1 MQLEAPGAVR
11 NLPKLGTVTA
21 VSTLAL
27 LAPTP
32 AYAISLDGIIS
43 NVTSSPWGM
52 FGVGCAAGAIVGGLV
67 FGIAGSS
74 AKHRLYEEIEEISA
88 EAQRAQ
94 NSAELYRTRYESL
107 SAQVKRSYVP
117 TATVQQRAAEQRQ
130 AAAAQQRYA
139 YARPTYAQPAATGS
153 VSSQA
158 TTGSLPR
165 QPRHQAPA
173 QDTSQLQ
180 GRASAPA
187 ARTQDKPSAS
197 VRDTLRRRL
206 SSDSLNDT
214 FTIDRGQAVKRP
226 VTMDE
231 RFPGLSST
239 QGGVGRAGMV
249 GSVPGATAAGATAT
263 AASTTASLTAT
274 NRLGITRA
282 SIISKRVPSIDASL
296 YPDNMQVSYAQT
308 DMFEAALS
316 AMDENLRREQET
328 QRRAAAMASQRRV
341 ADAASQQR
349 AAAHVEDLVREE
361 MERNRRAAEGD
372 LSSRFT
378 VYDGTGDL
386 GAARGRAAEQTVT
399 TRQAASERKAQH
411 LPPMT
416 KEA

>member
-1 MQLEAPGAVR
+1 MQLEASGAVR

-27 LAPTP
+27 LTPTP

-43 NVTSSPWGM
+43 TVTTSPWGM

-107 SAQVKRSYVP
+107 SAQLKRSYVP

-139 YARPTYAQPAATGS
+139 YARPTYAQPTATGS

-165 QPRHQAPA
+165 QPQHQAPA
-173 QDTSQLQ
+173 QDTSQLR
-180 GRASAPA
+180 GRASASA

-231 RFPGLSST
+231 RFPGLSGT

-249 GSVPGATAAGATAT
+249 GSVPGATATG
-263 AASTTASLTAT
+263 ASTTASLTAT

-296 YPDNMQVSYAQT
+296 YPDNTQISYAQT

-399 TRQAASERKAQH
+399 TRQAASKRKAQH
-411 LPPMT
+411 LSPMT